1 MMRATGLRHFRIGS
15 RLALGFASLLL
26 LMVVVTVMSL
36 VLPSGPRKAV
46 DKAVSLANEKSM
58 LITAMRQGIIV
69 QGLLAHDIAFPHDS
83 DVDTPFRDMAR
94 ILKEQRN
101 YETAQSQLLNK
112 PLSEPEM
119 GIIRKLQMRDGT
131 IRPVLAEADEWVQAF
146 NPGQA
151 ARVLAEKATPPQ
163 QINIELLNHLNELQ
177 NTQIRLHLEEFHDAS
192 SRANRALVAGTAVVL
207 ALAGVIAWLLTQ
219 SIVRPLTDAV
229 DAARR
234 VANGDLDDQPVEHHA
249 DEPGQLLAALAH
261 MTTRLKEAR
270 RMLEMAARQD
280 GLTGLA
286 NRRHFDESLQ
296 HEWQRLGRLAQEPGI
311 GDGRLAQLALLLID
325 VDFFKKFNDTYGH
338 QVGDTCLRTVA
349 GVIGGASLREGDV
362 AARYGGE
369 EFAVIL
375 PGIDGRGAAI
385 VAERIREAMAAH
397 PVPGIEPARTV
408 TVSIGVAAVTPGAP
422 HTPAQLV
429 AAADAALYRAKHA
442 GRDRVSI
449 APPILAA
456 LPDNCS

>member
-1 MMRATGLRHFRIGS
+1 MRMTGLRHFRIGS
-15 RLALGFASLLL
+15 RLALGFASMLL

-36 VLPSGPRKAV
+36 VLPSGPRRAV
-46 DKAVSLANEKSM
+46 DKAVSLANEKSV
-58 LITAMRQGIIV
+58 LITAMRQAIIV

-83 DVDTPFRDMAR
+83 DVDTPFKDMAQ
-94 ILKEQRN
+94 ILNEQRH
-101 YETAQSQLLNK
+101 YENAELQLKNK
-112 PLSEPEM
+112 PLSQPEM
-119 GIIRKLQMRDGT
+119 EIIRKLQVRDGE
-131 IRPVLAEADEWVQAF
+131 IRSVLAEADEWVQAF

-163 QINIELLNHLNELQ
+163 QVNIELLNHLNELQ

-192 SRANRALVAGTAVVL
+192 SAANRALVAGTAVVL

-229 DAARR
+229 AAARR
-234 VANGDLDDQPVEHHA
+234 VANGDLDDQSVEHHA
-249 DEPGQLLAALAH
+249 DEPGQLLTALAH
-261 MTTRLKEAR
+261 MTARLKEAR

-296 HEWQRLGRLAQEPGI
+296 HEWQRLGRLAQASGLE
-311 GDGRLAQLALLLID
+311 DGRLAQLSLLLID

-375 PGIDGRGAAI
+375 PGIDACGAAV
-385 VAERIREAMAAH
+385 VAERIREALGAH

-408 TVSIGVAAVTPGAP
+408 TVSIGVAAVTPGSGLA
-422 HTPAQLV
+422 PAQLV
-429 AAADAALYRAKHA
+429 ATADAALYQAKHE
-442 GRDRVSI
+442 GRDRVCI
-449 APPILAA
+449 APPIVPA
-456 LPDNCS
+456 LSDNCP

>member
-1 MMRATGLRHFRIGS
+1 MMRTTGLRHFRIGY

-36 VLPSGPRKAV
+36 VLPSGPRRAV
-46 DKAVSLANEKSM
+46 DKAVSLANEKSV

-69 QGLLAHDIAFPHDS
+69 QGLLAHDIAFPHDT
-83 DVDTPFRDMAR
+83 DVDTPFKDMVQ
-94 ILKEQRN
+94 ILNEQRN
-101 YETAQSQLLNK
+101 YETAQSQLKKL
-112 PLSEPEM
+112 PLSRPETD
-119 GIIRKLQMRDGT
+119 IIRKLQVRDGE
-131 IRPVLAEADEWVQAF
+131 IRSVLAEADEWVQAF

-151 ARVLAEKATPPQ
+151 GRVLAERATPPQ

-192 SRANRALVAGTAVVL
+192 SAANRALVAGTAVVL

-234 VANGDLDDQPVEHHA
+234 VANGDLDDQPVEHHP

-261 MTTRLKEAR
+261 MTARLKEAR

-296 HEWQRLGRLAQEPGI
+296 HEWQRLGRLAQAPGLE
-311 GDGRLAQLALLLID
+311 DGRLAQLSLLLID

-375 PGIDGRGAAI
+375 PGIDTSGAAV
-385 VAERIREAMAAH
+385 VAERIRAALGGH
-397 PVPGIEPARTV
+397 PVPGIEPPRTV
-408 TVSIGVAAVTPGAP
+408 TVSIGVASVTPGAGLA
-422 HTPAQLV
+422 PAQLV
-429 AAADAALYRAKHA
+429 AAADAALYQAKHE
-442 GRDRVSI
+442 GRDRVCI
-449 APPILAA
+449 APPIVPA
-456 LPDNCS
+456 LSDNCP